1 MKVWLFELAHTKID
15 GGNMKLKVW
24 SKTLLNIYNCLFGL
38 SKEIDKIVLG
48 YGLKSGFYGGY
59 SNTYLAIEKIIELSH
74 RKITFINL
82 KVLIEKTL
90 CSLDSLSCK
99 ILTLKY
105 CDKMSNEMIIDVL
118 NLKRRTYFR
127 KFNGALSAFASKLL
141 MNGYTVEKIIELI
154 EDESW
159 IIDIFDEI
167 YKKEIS
173 GQIECNI
180 SKYTIYSN
188 AIKDLRQKRKVEA
201 FI

>member
-1 MKVWLFELAHTKID
+1 MFLTCFFYFKRSYHGFIIISCRNGPIRRIINGERASCISATKQ
-15 GGNMKLKVW
+15 
-24 SKTLLNIYNCLFGL
+24 LNIEPF
-38 SKEIDKIVLG
+38 SKIV
-48 YGLKSGFYGGY
+48 
-59 SNTYLAIEKIIELSH
+59 
-74 RKITFINL
+74 IT
-82 KVLIEKTL
+82 KA
-90 CSLDSLSCK
+90 
-99 ILTLKY
+99 
-105 CDKMSNEMIIDVL
+105 
-118 NLKRRTYFR
+118 YFR